1 MPFTTPPPGD
11 SFANEGLHHANL
23 KVTPDVPAGLTV
35 QVSSGFFWNDNQTLV
50 EFTGTSSATLNLPLT
65 NTNLTVIALDLLGN
79 IVRIEGSEAAAPD
92 LPAIPADRIPLAAV
106 LLSPSDTQIN
116 ADMIFDLR
124 PIYQIGA
131 NLENTLT
138 VSQISGLTSQLDLKA
153 DGVDFARFDASGT
166 DVAVWELNK
175 NHTGIP
181 GENVSLRVNRGS
193 ETKVE
198 LRWNESLEQWQ
209 FTNDGAI
216 FLPLDSTSASGI
228 SVDLSAIQA
237 SISANASAIVIL
249 EASALAHHQSISVL
263 NVSVLA
269 LQASITGLQASVTA
283 NASAITVLQ
292 ARGFV
297 SNVANA
303 GATGEGLAITKDS
316 GQARIKNLIAGD
328 NIGFSVQASTLT
340 ISAVSGGASFPLAA
354 PDGSA
359 GGPSYSFSSDP
370 SAGMWRD
377 GAGALNLR
385 GASGVNGG
393 DVIIRGGTNTD
404 AENNEGAVLLKA
416 GTDPTG
422 IIHGIINLDAG
433 ATGSGSGAITGSA
446 QTMAWTARTMLL
458 NTGTDSFGGV
468 GVIRA
473 SAAAAISLQGGSSAI
488 SVSATNNL
496 ILNAGSNIDLTATN
510 NITLVGSTVTTSG
523 LTVTEIFG
531 PLYDIAGTTFTQPTA
546 SAVIMRFV
554 TPRTYT
560 IPSGFT
566 NSRALSGIAASGA
579 AVYNIKRFNS
589 SAVSTDVIGTI
600 TWAAAS
606 TNGIYADSGEIGDHP
621 FVVGDVLSITAP
633 GTADD
638 THDEL
643 SWTVIG
649 TLT

>member
-1 MPFTTPPPGD
+1 LGSPDKYKTQGNKEKDVPFTTPPPGD
-11 SFANEGLHHANL
+11 SFAKEGLHHANL
-23 KVTPDVPAGLTV
+23 KVTPQVPAGLTV

-50 EFTGTSSATLNLPLT
+50 EFSAGSSAALNLPST
-65 NTNLTVIALDLLGN
+65 NNNLTVIALDLLGN
-79 IVRIEGSEAAAPD
+79 IVRIEGSEAATPD

-124 PIYQIGA
+124 PVYQIGA
-131 NLENTLT
+131 NLEDTLT
-138 VSQISGLTSQLDLKA
+138 VAQVVGLTSQLDLKSDA
-153 DGVDFARFDASGT
+153 VDFARFDASGT

-198 LRWNESLEQWQ
+198 LRWNESVEQWQ
-209 FTNDGAI
+209 FTNDGTV

-228 SVDLSAIQA
+228 TVDLSSVNA
-237 SISANASAIVIL
+237 SISANASAIVVL

-269 LQASITGLQASVTA
+269 LQASVDGLQASVTA
-283 NASAITVLQ
+283 NASSITVLQ
-292 ARGFV
+292 ASV
-297 SNVANA
+297 SEWFLGDLEIVAQNSRFEFIANNSNPDVYFFTSGGKFQFQPNVTNNA
-303 GATGEGLAITKDS
+303 
-316 GQARIKNLIAGD
+316 
-328 NIGFSVQASTLT
+328 
-340 ISAVSGGASFPLAA
+340 SAVVMQIGN
-354 PDGSA
+354 
-359 GGPSYSFSSDP
+359 FSSLTDA
-370 SAGMWRD
+370 SAKIIRFVNGSNTE
-377 GAGALNLR
+377 ALEVAYV
-385 GASGVNGG
+385 GASGNFAASRGCALRPAFTFRDDTG
-393 DVIIRGGTNTD
+393 IGMYRGGTD
-404 AENNEGAVLLKA
+404 RLSFAAGSELVLEFNACVWTVRGDLI
-416 GTDPTG
+416 PF
-422 IIHGIINLDAG
+422 
-433 ATGSGSGAITGSA
+433 SGSDNRDIGTLGLPWDAI
-446 QTMAWTARTMLL
+446 
-458 NTGTDSFGGV
+458 
-468 GVIRA
+468 IA
-473 SAAAAISLQGGSSAI
+473 SA
-488 SVSATNNL
+488 
-496 ILNAGSNIDLTATN
+496 
-510 NITLVGSTVTTSG
+510 
-523 LTVTEIFG
+523 LTVTEVFG

-579 AVYNIKRFNS
+579 TVYNIKRFNS
-589 SAVSTDVIGTI
+589 SAVSTSVIGTI

-606 TNGIYADSGEIGDHP
+606 TNGIYADSGELDNHP

-643 SWTVIG
+643 SWTIVG